1 MANRD
6 ELARN
11 IFHRLVDGEH
21 LGISFA
27 ETGGKLE
34 ARAMEMLLEEI
45 DRFDIIDV
53 PPVVKKS

>member
-27 ETGGKLE
+27 ETGGRLE

-45 DRFDIIDV
+45 DRFDIIRIPSV
-53 PPVVKKS
+53 AEKP